1 MTSLFVYVLHIYFY
15 GNGKLKIKMMFLQ
28 LSFRMGDTDS
38 ASSNDYKSSWEDRM
52 WEAYEFPNKGMYNV
66 SIHNK

>member
-1 MTSLFVYVLHIYFY
+1 MCRIYIFLN

-38 ASSNDYKSSWEDRM
+38 ASSSDYESPDRM
-52 WEAYEFPNKGMYNV
+52 WEAYAFPNKGMYNV